1 MVTLAS
7 RYLPYYNFA
16 NFLIKGKKSETVIE
30 HVEEDEDPEK
40 KKKAGF
46 TFDPLVRTRIPFGGI
61 INEFRQRFPYLKS
74 DVTDS
79 FNVMCLAATIF
90 IFFAAFAGAIAFGGL
105 LGK

>member
-1 MVTLAS
+1 M
-7 RYLPYYNFA
+7 
-16 NFLIKGKKSETVIE
+16 KGKKSETVIE
-30 HVEEDEDPEK
+30 QIEEEEEDPEK

-46 TFDPLVRTRIPFGGI
+46 TFDPLVRTRMPFGGI